1 MSMPKIA
8 VIGDH
13 DSILGFKAVGVT
25 AFPVTEP
32 EQTKAVLK
40 SLVGDETYQVVFITE
55 QAAAAA
61 KETVDDLR
69 KRMTPILVPIP
80 SSQGSLGLGWS
91 KSGAMWKKLSARISY
106 LGKRVGKFG
115 RWQDN

>member
-1 MSMPKIA
+1 MVGKINGLPADDIKERLRDVYAKIA

-40 SLVGDETYQVVFITE
+40 SLVGT
-55 QAAAAA
+55 
-61 KETVDDLR
+61 
-69 KRMTPILVPIP
+69 KRIKWCLSPNRRRQQPKKQWMTCE
-80 SSQGSLGLGWS
+80 
-91 KSGAMWKKLSARISY
+91 
-106 LGKRVGKFG
+106 
-115 RWQDN
+115 NE